1 LPERTAN
8 VRTSCF
14 PCHQSFLSTH
24 RSFPIS
30 TLHQPYCIDR
40 RTLHIQYPEKNTPK
54 SATMHGEVLHHLARR
69 GYQAMSTTES
79 RETIV
84 AEIDPVEMIP
94 VVLTGAL
101 FVFILASVRRLE
113 FNKSRHVINTV
124 TDQIHYR
131 RSCR

>member
-1 LPERTAN
+1 
-8 VRTSCF
+8 
-14 PCHQSFLSTH
+14 
-24 RSFPIS
+24 
-30 TLHQPYCIDR
+30 
-40 RTLHIQYPEKNTPK
+40 
-54 SATMHGEVLHHLARR
+54 MHGEVLHHLARR

-94 VVLTGAL
+94 IILTGAL

-113 FNKSRHVINTV
+113 FNQSRHVTNTI

-131 RSCR
+131 RSRR